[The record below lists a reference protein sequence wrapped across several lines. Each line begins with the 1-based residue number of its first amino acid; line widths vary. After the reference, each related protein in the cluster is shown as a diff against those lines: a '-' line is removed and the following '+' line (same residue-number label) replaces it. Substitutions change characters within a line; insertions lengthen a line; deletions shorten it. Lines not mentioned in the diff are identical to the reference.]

1 MIKEFNNLPVRESGI
16 IYDHTLNQI
25 KEFYNVDPNLAG
37 ELAISAIELVL
48 TGETSTD
55 NEVIKIMLKPLEKK
69 RDVDEL
75 NWTKKTVSKQE
86 KQIVDQKL
94 DQIANLI
101 NKGYKQREIAERL
114 GLTQQTVSYRMKVIK
129 DKYSGLLIKEE
140 DDVGPSPTASQ
151 TKNENTNNFTKIQN
165 NTNENVC
172 KTNKKPKFNF

>member
-25 KEFYNVDPNLAG
+25 KEFYAVDPNLAG

-69 RDVDEL
+69 RDVDEM

-86 KQIVDQKL
+86 K
-94 DQIANLI
+94 
-101 NKGYKQREIAERL
+101 
-114 GLTQQTVSYRMKVIK
+114 
-129 DKYSGLLIKEE
+129 
-140 DDVGPSPTASQ
+140 
-151 TKNENTNNFTKIQN
+151 
-165 NTNENVC
+165 
-172 KTNKKPKFNF
+172 

>member
-25 KEFYNVDPNLAG
+25 KEFYSVDPNLAG

-75 NWTKKTVSKQE
+75 NWTKRLYLSK
-86 KQIVDQKL
+86 K
-94 DQIANLI
+94 
-101 NKGYKQREIAERL
+101 NK
-114 GLTQQTVSYRMKVIK
+114 
-129 DKYSGLLIKEE
+129 LLIRN
-140 DDVGPSPTASQ
+140 Q
-151 TKNENTNNFTKIQN
+151 IRLRI
-165 NTNENVC
+165 
-172 KTNKKPKFNF
+172 

>member
-1 MIKEFNNLPVRESGI
+1 M
-16 IYDHTLNQI
+16 I

-86 KQIVDQKL
+86 KQIVD
-94 DQIANLI
+94 
-101 NKGYKQREIAERL
+101 
-114 GLTQQTVSYRMKVIK
+114 
-129 DKYSGLLIKEE
+129 
-140 DDVGPSPTASQ
+140 
-151 TKNENTNNFTKIQN
+151 
-165 NTNENVC
+165 
-172 KTNKKPKFNF
+172 